1 MKSFRNSVA
10 IGAAVM
16 CSFVGAANAEQLIVF
31 DQPLSQ
37 WNQEVSADF
46 GVNRELGRAWVQ
58 VGLTTPAIGE
68 EGPDTQVI
76 NRAVEGLYYDS
87 ARKQVLYRAG
97 SEVVVCAEDA
107 KFLWSTYLK
116 STGQCLLTPRSEQR
130 KVDNGFTIEDRAFA
144 KVAFE
149 AQTSAQHAAITPRPM
164 VVQ

>member
-1 MKSFRNSVA
+1 MKSFRSSVA
-10 IGAAVM
+10 IAAAVM
-16 CSFVGAANAEQLIVF
+16 CSFAGAANAAQLIVF
-31 DQPLSQ
+31 EQPVYQ

-58 VGLTTPAIGE
+58 VGLTTPAIGD
-68 EGPDTQVI
+68 EGPDMEVI

-97 SEVVVCAEDA
+97 SEVVVCAEDS

-116 STGQCLLTPRSEQR
+116 STGQCLLTPRTEKR
-130 KVDNGFTIEDRAFA
+130 KVDNGFTIQDQTVA

-149 AQTSAQHAAITPRPM
+149 ALNSAQHAATTPRPM